1 MEGFFA
7 YELFTSLSGGDELG
21 YLNYKIMYKY
31 LKNTLQLNTTQQEVK
46 RFLSSLNVEMGKLS
60 YQDFLKFLAPF
71 KKPICEKKF
80 LKNSLKNRHECCET
94 DYESR
99 VNFALH

>member
-31 LKNTLQLNTTQQEVK
+31 LKNTL
-46 RFLSSLNVEMGKLS
+46 
-60 YQDFLKFLAPF
+60 
-71 KKPICEKKF
+71 
-80 LKNSLKNRHECCET
+80 
-94 DYESR
+94 
-99 VNFALH
+99 